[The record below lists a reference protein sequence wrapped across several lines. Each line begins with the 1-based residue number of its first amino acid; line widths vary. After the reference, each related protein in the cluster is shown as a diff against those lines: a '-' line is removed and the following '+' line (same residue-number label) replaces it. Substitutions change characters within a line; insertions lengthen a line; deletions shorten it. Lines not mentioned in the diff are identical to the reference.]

1 MTRIIGTPP
10 PPGAIV
16 RAKLFDELRSFLWTD
31 TGNAEAFSLLFGHR
45 LKYNHSRKRWMV
57 WNGLHWVPDADG
69 EAERAAIDTARWR
82 ASAIWL
88 QWAVAIDKEDQRKIV
103 EDSEDAREGES
114 VRGINATL
122 EVAKNFRNITTVAT
136 DYDRDLFLLTV
147 GNGTLNLRSDELKP
161 ANPEDL
167 ITHGP
172 PIKYDPSAKCARWH
186 QFLDEIFAGDSDLI
200 DFIQRA
206 VGYSLTGDTREQ
218 CLFILHGNGANG
230 KSTFVETFRKLLGS
244 HATTTGFSTFMVQR
258 NVGAPRDDLASL
270 VGARLVITSEAGQG
284 TAFDEAT
291 VKLVTGQDAVS
302 CRHLY
307 GSFFEYV
314 PQFKIWITTNYK
326 PTIYGSDDAIWRRI
340 RLVPFNQQFKGNKRD
355 AELPEKL
362 KAELPGILAW
372 AVQGCLEWQRDGL
385 GRPKTVLEATTEYR
399 RESDQVGRFL
409 SERCDFAKE
418 QSVSGNALYS
428 AYVGFCQKQGEKY
441 LANNLFAEQI
451 AKRRIE
457 KKRTRKGWVYQ
468 GLGLQ
473 SMSG

>member
-16 RAKLFDELRSFLWTD
+16 RAKLFDELRSFPRTD

-82 ASAIWL
+82 VSAIWL
-88 QWAVAIDKEDQRKIV
+88 QWSAGIDKEDRSKIV
-103 EDSEDAREGES
+103 EDSEEARAGES

-122 EVAKNFRNITTVAT
+122 EVAKNFRNIATVAT

-147 GNGTLNLRSDELKP
+147 GNGTLNLRSGEFKP
-161 ANPEDL
+161 TDPEDL

-172 PIKYDPSAKCARWH
+172 PIEYDPSAKCARWH
-186 QFLDEIFAGDSDLI
+186 KFLDEIFAGDSDLI

-230 KSTFVETFRKLLGS
+230 KSTFLETVRRLLGS
-244 HATTTGFSTFMVQR
+244 HATTTPFATFMVQR
-258 NVGAPRDDLASL
+258 NVGAPRNDLAAL
-270 VGARLVITSEAGQG
+270 VGARLVITSEAGEG
-284 TAFDEAT
+284 AGFDEAV
-291 VKLVTGQDAVS
+291 VKQITGQDTVS
-302 CRHLY
+302 CRFLF
-307 GSFFEYV
+307 GEFFQYI
-314 PQFKIWITTNYK
+314 PQLKLWISTNYR
-326 PTIYGSDDAIWRRI
+326 PAIRGSDDAIWRRI
-340 RLVPFNQQFKGNKRD
+340 RLIPFNQQFKGNKRD
-355 AELPEKL
+355 AELAEKL

-372 AVQGCLEWQRDGL
+372 AVQGCLDWQKNGL
-385 GRPKTVLEATTEYR
+385 GRPKTVLDATIEYR

-409 SERCDFAKE
+409 SERCVSGKD
-418 QSVSGNALYS
+418 QTVSGNGLYS
-428 AYVGFCQKQGEKY
+428 AYVEFCQKQGEKY
-441 LANNLFAEQI
+441 LANNLFAAQI
-451 AKRRIE
+451 AKRHFE
-457 KKRTRKGWVYQ
+457 KKRDRRGWAYQ
-468 GLGLQ
+468 GLGLK

>member
-1 MTRIIGTPP
+1 MTRIVGNPP

-16 RAKLFDELRSFLWTD
+16 RAAMFEELRTLQKTD
-31 TGNAEAFSLLFGHR
+31 TGNAEAFQMLYSHR
-45 LKYNHSRKRWMV
+45 FRYHHSRKRWMV

-82 ASAIWL
+82 VTAVWL
-88 QWAVAIDKEDQRKIV
+88 GWPAAADKEDRRKIV
-103 EDSEDAREGES
+103 EDSEKAREGES
-114 VRGINATL
+114 VRGIKATL
-122 EVAKNFRNITTVAT
+122 EVAKNLRKITTVEK
-136 DYDRDLFLLTV
+136 DYDRDPFLLTV
-147 GNGTLNLRSDELKP
+147 GNGTLNLRSGELKP
-161 ANPEDL
+161 ADPVDL

-172 PIKYDPSAKCARWH
+172 PIVYDPSAKCERWH
-186 QFLDEIFAGDSDLI
+186 QFLDEIFAGDSALI
-200 DFIQRA
+200 EFIQRA
-206 VGYSLTGDTREQ
+206 VGYSLTGDTQEQ

-258 NVGAPRDDLASL
+258 NVGAPRDDIASL

-284 TAFDEAT
+284 TTFDEAT

-326 PTIYGSDDAIWRRI
+326 PTIHGSDDAIWRRI
-340 RLVPFNQQFKGNKRD
+340 RLIPFNQQFKGNKRD
-355 AELPEKL
+355 AQLPEKL
-362 KAELPGILAW
+362 KRELPGILAW
-372 AVQGCLEWQRDGL
+372 AVQGCLDWQRDGL

-409 SERCDFAKE
+409 SERCVSGKE
-418 QSVSGNALYS
+418 HSVSGQALYS
-428 AYVGFCQKQGEKY
+428 AYVQFCQQRGEKY
-441 LANNLFAEQI
+441 LANNVFAAQI
-451 AKRRIE
+451 AKRSFE
-457 KKRTRKGWVYQ
+457 KKRTRGGFVYQ
-468 GLGLQ
+468 GLGLGPL
-473 SMSG
+473 SG